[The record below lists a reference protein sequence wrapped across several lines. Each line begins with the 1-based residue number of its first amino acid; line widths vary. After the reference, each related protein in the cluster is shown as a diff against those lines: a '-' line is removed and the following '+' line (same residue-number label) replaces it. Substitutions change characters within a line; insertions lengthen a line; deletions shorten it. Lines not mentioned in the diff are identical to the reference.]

1 MDDKIKEL
9 REKLAQVELELI
21 DLNNAL
27 EELSGSNMLS
37 GEEAALARVQKKEI
51 SLKIIAKVNE
61 KKNLENLLDA
71 EKKLKVRIIDSKIEG
86 NRSIF

>member
-9 REKLAQVELELI
+9 REKLTQVELELI
-21 DLNNAL
+21 DLNKAL

-71 EKKLKVRIIDSKIEG
+71 EKKLKVKIIDSKIEG
-86 NRSIF
+86 IRRIF